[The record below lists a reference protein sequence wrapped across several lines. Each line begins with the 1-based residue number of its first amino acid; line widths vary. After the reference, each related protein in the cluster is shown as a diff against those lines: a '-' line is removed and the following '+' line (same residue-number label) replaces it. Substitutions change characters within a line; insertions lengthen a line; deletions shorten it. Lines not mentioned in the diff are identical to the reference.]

1 MRDGDDP
8 RPIVAVVIPC
18 HRVRDRVL
26 GVIERIGPEVGRI
39 FVVDDACPEQTGRHV
54 LATCRD
60 DRVEVMFHTVNLGV
74 GGAVMTGYRRAMA
87 IGAAVVVKVDG
98 DGQMDPALIPRFV
111 APILEGRADYTK
123 GNRFHNV
130 EDVRAMPA
138 ARLVG
143 NAGLSFM
150 SKASTGYWQ
159 VFDPT
164 NGYTAIDT
172 RALAALPLGKVQR
185 RYFFETDLLFR
196 LGTIQAA
203 VLDVPM
209 TAVYEDHRSGLKI
222 SRVLLPFLGGNL
234 RNTGK
239 RIVYN
244 YFLRNF
250 SLASL
255 QLVAGLLLLAFGT
268 LVGVLG
274 WGESIASGVPATT
287 GTVMLAALPIVLG
300 FQLVLSFMAYDIG
313 AAASRAI
320 SPMLSA
326 PPAQPGDVAPGVR
339 CGADRSKYLEGAD
352 DEDDRQR
359 RLGDGQYGDLAR
371 EGRR

>member
-1 MRDGDDP
+1 MG
-8 RPIVAVVIPC
+8 
-18 HRVRDRVL
+18 VL
-26 GVIERIGPEVGRI
+26 GRIGPEVGRV
-39 FVVDDACPEQTGRHV
+39 FVVDDACPEGTGRHV
-54 LATCRD
+54 VERCRD
-60 DRVEVMFHTVNLGV
+60 GRVEVLFHAVNQGV

-87 IGAAVVVKVDG
+87 AGAAVVVKVDG

-130 EDVRAMPA
+130 EDVRTMPA

-143 NAGLSFM
+143 NAGLSFL

-164 NGYTAIDT
+164 NGYTAIDA
-172 RALAALPLGKVQR
+172 RALAALPLAKVQR

-203 VLDVPM
+203 VIDVPM
-209 TAVYEDHRSGLKI
+209 AAVYEDHRSGLRI
-222 SRVLLPFLGGNL
+222 SRVVLPFLAGNL

-255 QLVAGLLLLAFGT
+255 ELMAGLLLMGFGT
-268 LVGVLG
+268 LVGVVG
-274 WGESIASGVPATT
+274 WGESIASGIPATT

-300 FQLVLSFMAYDIG
+300 FQLLLSFMAYDI
-313 AAASRAI
+313 ASAVSRAI
-320 SPMLSA
+320 SPMLPSE
-326 PPAQPGDVAPGVR
+326 PVR
-339 CGADRSKYLEGAD
+339 PDSSVMRVVRSGSEQAEGAHDDADREGCFC
-352 DEDDRQR
+352 EREER
-359 RLGDGQYGDLAR
+359 DGAGEAR
-371 EGRR
+371 G

>member
-1 MRDGDDP
+1 MRDGDSLDP
-8 RPIVAVVIPC
+8 VVAVVIPC
-18 HRVRDRVL
+18 HRVRDRVMDVL
-26 GVIERIGPEVGRI
+26 ARIGPEVGRI
-39 FVVDDACPEQTGRHV
+39 FVVDDACPEATGRYVQEH
-54 LATCRD
+54 CRD
-60 DRVEVMFHTVNLGV
+60 SRVEVVFHAVNQGV
-74 GGAVMTGYRRAMA
+74 GGAVMTGYRWAMA
-87 IGAAVVVKVDG
+87 AGAAVIVKVDG

-130 EDVRAMPA
+130 EDVRTMPA
-138 ARLVG
+138 ARLIG
-143 NAGLSFM
+143 NAGLSFL

-164 NGYTAIDT
+164 NGYTAIDA
-172 RALAALPLGKVQR
+172 RALAALPLAKIHP

-203 VLDVPM
+203 VVDVPM
-209 TAVYEDHRSGLKI
+209 VAVYEDHVSGLRI
-222 SRVLLPFLGGNL
+222 SRVMLPFLAGNL

-255 QLVAGLLLLAFGT
+255 QLVAGLALMAFGT
-268 LVGVLG
+268 VVGVVG
-274 WGESIASGVPATT
+274 WGGSIASGVPATT

-300 FQLVLSFMAYDIG
+300 FQLLLSFMAFDI
-313 AAASRAI
+313 ASAASRAI
-320 SPMLSA
+320 SPML
-326 PPAQPGDVAPGVR
+326 PVA
-339 CGADRSKYLEGAD
+339 RSDQAERLHDD
-352 DEDDRQR
+352 DERQR
-359 RLGDGQYGDLAR
+359 RFGDRQQWDDPGDALR
-371 EGRR
+371 